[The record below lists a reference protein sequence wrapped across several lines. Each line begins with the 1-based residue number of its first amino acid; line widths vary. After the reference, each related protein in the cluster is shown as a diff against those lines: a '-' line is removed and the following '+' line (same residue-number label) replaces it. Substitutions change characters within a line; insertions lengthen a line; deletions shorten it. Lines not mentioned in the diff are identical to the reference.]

1 MFSFPRAVW
10 LLGFVS
16 LATDAAT
23 EAIYPILP
31 FFLTTVL
38 GASAVSLGIVER
50 AAEAVNSALKILSG
64 RMADRAR
71 SKRPLVV
78 IGYSI
83 SSFVRPMMALAQS
96 WSHVFL
102 IRVCDRVGKGIRGA
116 PRDAMLAGFAT
127 QENRGQ
133 IYSFHRGM
141 DHSGAIVGPIL
152 ATVVLYFYPGEYRT
166 LFALTIVPSAIAV
179 LLIFFVSEDT
189 VDRPDRAGGAGPEPA
204 RAEAARA
211 NTISEP
217 LPRSFKHFMLVLMLF
232 MLGSSTDAF
241 LLLKLTDATG
251 GTRWV
256 PLMWAG
262 LHVVKASASIL
273 FGSWS
278 DRAGRR
284 TVIAAGW
291 VVFAVVYAGFAT
303 ITAVPGLLAC
313 FFLYGFHFGFAEGAE
328 KALVADLAPP
338 SRRGAAF
345 GWYTAVQGLGALVA
359 GLLFGFLWTRFGPT
373 IAFATGATLAIVATV
388 LLFAVIPSKPQSSI

>member
-38 GASAVSLGIVER
+38 GASAVSLGIVEG

-166 LFALTIVPSAIAV
+166 LFALTIVPGAIAV

-262 LHVVKASASIL
+262 LHVVKASVSIL

-291 VVFAVVYAGFAT
+291 SCSRWSTPVLPRSPRCRGSSPVSSCTDSISGLQKVPRKRSSRISRRHRAVAPHSDGTPRCKAS
-303 ITAVPGLLAC
+303 ARLWLAC
-313 FFLYGFHFGFAEGAE
+313 CSAFCGP
-328 KALVADLAPP
+328 DSAPRSP
-338 SRRGAAF
+338 SPPVRHLQLLRRCF
-345 GWYTAVQGLGALVA
+345 CS
-359 GLLFGFLWTRFGPT
+359 P
-373 IAFATGATLAIVATV
+373 
-388 LLFAVIPSKPQSSI
+388 